1 MKNPY
6 LLTHILSHLHS
17 AVRLFGPDGDL
28 LEEAISE
35 DFHLN
40 IHDWPEILAHPLIR
54 SYNSTCPLLFSVNEA
69 LAYAWISIDCG
80 YCLLGPIQLTEKVDF
95 RHKVTLPLRT
105 DGETQAAWEES
116 VPCCSI
122 SVFVED
128 ILLLYHLESQLPE
141 GVPPLDSHRLLAAS
155 CTYEQVRHQALKE
168 FYTTVFENVE
178 NGFAHNPY
186 NHEVREC
193 ACIRRGD
200 VEGLRRVL
208 SEAFPGRY
216 GKLAENPI
224 RQAIN
229 LGIVTITLASR
240 AAIEGGLHYETSF
253 YLSDVFI
260 RKMEACHDIIT
271 IESLY
276 RNAEL
281 QYAQLV
287 RELLTQKEGNM
298 PVTENRHISHCKD
311 YIFAH
316 LYKKLTVQE
325 IASAIGLEANYLSA
339 LFRKCENVSL
349 KQFILHEKIEMAKNL
364 LVYSDYSYAHIATSL
379 GFSSQSHMGAEF
391 KKVIGMTPR
400 AYRIANSKDDFVQES
415 MELAE
420 KADS

>member
-17 AVRLFGPDGDL
+17 IVRVFGDGDVL
-28 LEEAISE
+28 LEEAVSE
-35 DFHLN
+35 DFRFN
-40 IHDWPEILAHPLIR
+40 ISDWPQILAHPLIR
-54 SYNSTCPLLFSVNEA
+54 SYDPSQPPLLFSVNEN
-69 LAYAWISIDCG
+69 LVYAWIPVDG
-80 YCLLGPIQLTEKVDF
+80 GFCLLGPTRLTEKAEY
-95 RHKVTLPLRT
+95 RHKLTLPLHT
-105 DGETQAAWEES
+105 DDGAQAAWEEA
-116 VPCCSI
+116 VPYCSI
-122 SVFVED
+122 NVLVED
-128 ILLLYHLESQLPE
+128 ILLLYHLEYRVQE
-141 GVPPLDSHRLLAAS
+141 GAPPLDSQRLLAVNCA
-155 CTYEQVRHQALKE
+155 YEQVRHRALKE

-208 SEAFPGRY
+208 SEVYPGRY
-216 GKLAENPI
+216 GKLAEDPI

-240 AAIEGGLHYETSF
+240 AAIDGGLHYETSF

-260 RKMEACHDIIT
+260 QQMETCHDVIT

-287 RELLTQKEGNM
+287 HELLNKKERDM
-298 PVTENRHISHCKD
+298 SEMENRHISHCKD
-311 YIFAH
+311 YVFAH
-316 LYKKLTVQE
+316 LHEKLTVRE
-325 IASAIGLEANYLSA
+325 IAAAIGLEANYLSA
-339 LFRKCENVSL
+339 LFRKCEKVTL
-349 KQFILHEKIEMAKNL
+349 KEFILHEKIELAKNL
-364 LVYSDYSYAHIATSL
+364 LAYSDYSYIHIATSL

-400 AYRIANSKDDFVQES
+400 AYRIANSRDDFVKES
-415 MELAE
+415 MDLSEN
-420 KADS
+420 D

>member
-1 MKNPY
+1 M
-6 LLTHILSHLHS
+6 
-17 AVRLFGPDGDL
+17 
-28 LEEAISE
+28 
-35 DFHLN
+35 
-40 IHDWPEILAHPLIR
+40 
-54 SYNSTCPLLFSVNEA
+54 
-69 LAYAWISIDCG
+69 
-80 YCLLGPIQLTEKVDF
+80 
-95 RHKVTLPLRT
+95 
-105 DGETQAAWEES
+105 
-116 VPCCSI
+116 
-122 SVFVED
+122 
-128 ILLLYHLESQLPE
+128 
-141 GVPPLDSHRLLAAS
+141 
-155 CTYEQVRHQALKE
+155 
-168 FYTTVFENVE
+168 E

-260 RKMEACHDIIT
+260 QKMEACHDIIT

-287 RELLTQKEGNM
+287 HELLTQKEGNM

-316 LYKKLTVQE
+316 LHKKLTVQE
-325 IASAIGLEANYLSA
+325 IANAIGLEANYLSA

>member
-17 AVRLFGPDGDL
+17 IVRVFGNSGAL
-28 LEEAISE
+28 LEESVSE
-35 DFHLN
+35 DFHFTIN
-40 IHDWPEILAHPLIR
+40 DWPQILAHPLIR
-54 SYNSTCPLLFSVNEA
+54 SYDPAQPPLLFSVNEK
-69 LAYAWISIDCG
+69 LVYAWVPTDG
-80 YCLLGPIQLTEKVDF
+80 GFCLLGPTQLTEEVKF
-95 RHKVTLPLRT
+95 RHKLSLPQRT
-105 DGETQAAWEES
+105 DNEAETAWAEA
-116 VPCCSI
+116 VPYCSI
-122 SVFVED
+122 NVFVED
-128 ILLLYHLESQLPE
+128 ILLLYHLEYRIPE
-141 GVPPLDSHRLLAAS
+141 GAPPLDSQQLLAAN
-155 CTYEQVRHQALKE
+155 CTYEQIRHQALKE

-193 ACIRRGD
+193 ACVRRGD

-208 SEAFPGRY
+208 SEAYPGRY
-216 GKLAENPI
+216 GKLSEDPI

-229 LGIVTITLASR
+229 LGIVAITLTSR
-240 AAIEGGLHYETSF
+240 AAIDGGLHYETSF

-260 RKMEACHDIIT
+260 QQMEACHDIIT

-287 RELLTQKEGNM
+287 HELLVQKEGNM
-298 PVTENRHISHCKD
+298 PVKENRHISHCKD

-316 LYKKLTVQE
+316 LHEKLTVQK
-325 IASAIGLEANYLSA
+325 IADAIGLEANYLSA

-349 KQFILHEKIEMAKNL
+349 KQFILHEKIELAKNL
-364 LVYSDYSYAHIATSL
+364 LAYSDYSYIHIATSL

-400 AYRIANSKDDFVQES
+400 AYRIANSEDDFVKES
-415 MELAE
+415 MDLAE
-420 KADS
+420 NS